1 MKIATVQ
8 AERFVIGFRMVLWVG
23 CLPLGRAA
31 GEEGKAMAE
40 VLVIVVLVILF
51 TPIFKDQKYKEMER
65 QKDMRRAM
73 MKLQDKYR
81 HNSL

>member
-1 MKIATVQ
+1 MSVAWCLCEVAGKEGNA
-8 AERFVIGFRMVLWVG
+8 MVEI
-23 CLPLGRAA
+23 LG
-31 GEEGKAMAE
+31 
-40 VLVIVVLVILF
+40 IVVLVILLAPF
-51 TPIFKDQKYKEMER
+51 FKEKKYKEMER

>member
-1 MKIATVQ
+1 M
-8 AERFVIGFRMVLWVG
+8 VIWVG
-23 CLPLGRAA
+23 CLPLDRAA
-31 GEEGKAMAE
+31 GKEGKTMAE

>member
-1 MKIATVQ
+1 
-8 AERFVIGFRMVLWVG
+8 
-23 CLPLGRAA
+23 
-31 GEEGKAMAE
+31 MAE